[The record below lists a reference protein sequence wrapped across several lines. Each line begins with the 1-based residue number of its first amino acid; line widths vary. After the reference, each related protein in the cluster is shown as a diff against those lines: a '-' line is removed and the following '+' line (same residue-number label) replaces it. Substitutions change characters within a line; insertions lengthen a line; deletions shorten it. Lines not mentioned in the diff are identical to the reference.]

1 MIERKKKLRL
11 IQFFLLFVGL
21 LIIYLTYYG
30 QNPKENEAIISKS
43 LKEKV
48 SDKDKNDEGNAGDKD
63 IFFNVEYT
71 GLDLNGNRYILKA
84 EEAYLDDVNQRVVIM
99 KIVNAI
105 FYFKDNTTL
114 YVWADNGIYNNQTF
128 DMEFENNVKA
138 NYQDSVL
145 FSGKAEYS
153 NSKSFLSIYDNV
165 RINDKSGN
173 LIADK
178 LYFDITKEKLNISSI
193 NNGRVNANIKL
204 NEKRF

>member
-1 MIERKKKLRL
+1 M
-11 IQFFLLFVGL
+11 FVGL

-99 KIVNAI
+99 KFVNAI

-145 FSGKAEYS
+145 FS
-153 NSKSFLSIYDNV
+153 KS
-165 RINDKSGN
+165 
-173 LIADK
+173 
-178 LYFDITKEKLNISSI
+178 
-193 NNGRVNANIKL
+193 
-204 NEKRF
+204 

>member
-1 MIERKKKLRL
+1 
-11 IQFFLLFVGL
+11 
-21 LIIYLTYYG
+21 
-30 QNPKENEAIISKS
+30 
-43 LKEKV
+43 
-48 SDKDKNDEGNAGDKD
+48 
-63 IFFNVEYT
+63 
-71 GLDLNGNRYILKA
+71 
-84 EEAYLDDVNQRVVIM
+84 M

-178 LYFDITKEKLNISSI
+178 LYFDITKEN
-193 NNGRVNANIKL
+193 
-204 NEKRF
+204 